1 MNSKDG
7 LKQIFDHKDALR
19 IVAQTFDPR
28 SPFTMEVSSILYIIL
43 RIDDTYRLQFY
54 VEFHTFLNKYFRNQS
69 IY

>member
-19 IVAQTFDPR
+19 IVAQTFNPR
-28 SPFTMEVSSILYIIL
+28 FPFTMEVSSILYIIL
-43 RIDDTYRLQFY
+43 RIDDNRLQFY
-54 VEFHTFLNKYFRNQS
+54 VEFHTCLNKYFRNQS